1 MFLPS
6 INRVTFRF
14 KRRSAFDVF
23 YLAIIIEVL
32 LSVVGKSRC
41 ASQDWQLSLATIYPQ
56 FFHFAA
62 GLSRGGSPF
71 ERNPPNFP
79 FARVLIQNRKLGVVA
94 TIANP
99 QPANGT
105 LAFIKDPLVTSL
117 PMFTITNRLG
127 VEAKLGVTAALAQK
141 LAQAQ
146 VPDLSAFVTY
156 WLSGRPRGGIGRR
169 ARFRF

>member
-1 MFLPS
+1 DRDWSSDVCSSDLDHSGVDPVEPHLAQMFLPS

-56 FFHFAA
+56 FFHFGA

-79 FARVLIQNRKLGVVA
+79 FARVLI
-94 TIANP
+94 
-99 QPANGT
+99 
-105 LAFIKDPLVTSL
+105 
-117 PMFTITNRLG
+117 
-127 VEAKLGVTAALAQK
+127 
-141 LAQAQ
+141 
-146 VPDLSAFVTY
+146 
-156 WLSGRPRGGIGRR
+156 
-169 ARFRF
+169 